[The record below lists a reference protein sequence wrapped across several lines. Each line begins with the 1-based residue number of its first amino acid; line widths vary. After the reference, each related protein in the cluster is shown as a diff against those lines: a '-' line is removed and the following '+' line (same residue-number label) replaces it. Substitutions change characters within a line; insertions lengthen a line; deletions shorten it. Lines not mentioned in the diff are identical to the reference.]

1 MIDFENTPYLLVL
14 LVLPIMVL
22 LYFSVKRWK
31 RKTAMKIGDPLLVKE
46 LIANY
51 SPTKFLEKFI
61 LFIVAFA
68 LCVFAVAG
76 LRKPDASQKI
86 NRKGTDI
93 VIALDVSKSMLAQDI
108 KPNRLE
114 RAKQLISTL
123 IEKSPNDR
131 FALVLFAGRAY
142 LQMPLTMDVGA
153 INMYLSAASPDNI
166 GTQGTVISD
175 ALKMSAS
182 AFNLKEKTY
191 QSILLISDGEDH
203 DNDALKVTKDLAKAG
218 IMVNTVGI
226 GSPSGAPITDEET
239 GAYKLDNQGQ
249 TVISKLNEKELSEIA
264 KEGNGIYQLY
274 TNSNDVAQ
282 KLVNQFSGKGF
293 ESTVSDSSYASF
305 KQYFQYFLAF
315 ALVLLLIEFFIGERK
330 KIRISKIASLFFLMF
345 FSLSSYSQSV
355 DNSIEKGNQ
364 FYQKK
369 DFENA
374 AKEYQNALN
383 KSNGKNATANFNM
396 ANTLFKKGNSTDAI
410 NAYNQTIENSN
421 SKDLQQNALYN
432 KGVVYQKENKI
443 TEAIDAYKKA
453 LILNPNDEDARQNLQ
468 RALQQNKS
476 SQNNK
481 DKDKKDNK
489 NNQDNDKNKKDP
501 QKPDPNQQQE
511 PKQQPS
517 KMSKQDAEEK
527 LKSLAEQEKS
537 LQEKLNKIKAGVPN
551 KPEKDW

>member
-1 MIDFENTPYLLVL
+1 MIDFENTFYLLA
-14 LVLPIMVL
+14 LVLVPVL
-22 LYFSVKRWK
+22 VLFYFSLKKWK
-31 RKTAMKIGDPLLVKE
+31 RNTIKKIGDPLLVKE
-46 LIANY
+46 LIANF
-51 SPTKFLEKFI
+51 SPKKFLGKFI

-114 RAKQLISTL
+114 RAKQLIATI

-131 FALVLFAGRAY
+131 FGLVLFAGRAY

-166 GTQGTVISD
+166 NTQGTVISD
-175 ALKMSAS
+175 ALKMSAG

-203 DNDALKVTKDLAKAG
+203 DNNALSVTKDLVKAG
-218 IMVNTVGI
+218 IMVNTIGI
-226 GSPSGAPITDEET
+226 GSPSGAPINDEET
-239 GAYKLDNQGQ
+239 GEYKVDNQGQ
-249 TVISKLNEKELSEIA
+249 TVISKLNEKELRDIA

-282 KLVNQFSGKGF
+282 KLVSQLSGKGF
-293 ESTVSDSSYASF
+293 ERTINNSSYNSF
-305 KQYFQYFLAF
+305 QQYFQYFLALAF
-315 ALVLLLIEFFIGERK
+315 VLLLIEFFIGEKRNIK
-330 KIRISKIASLFFLMF
+330 ISKIATLLIFLFFSVNG
-345 FSLSSYSQSV
+345 FSQNVNNY
-355 DNSIEKGNQ
+355 IEKGNQ
-364 FYQKK
+364 FYQQK

-374 AKEYQNALN
+374 AKEYQKALN
-383 KSNGKNATANFNM
+383 KSDGKNAAANFNLG
-396 ANTLFKKGNSTDAI
+396 NTFFKKGNSKDALKFYEQI
-410 NAYNQTIENSN
+410 LANSN
-421 SKDLQQNALYN
+421 NKELQQNALYN

-443 TEAIDAYKKA
+443 PEAIEAYKKA
-453 LILNPNDEDARQNLQ
+453 LLLNPNDEDARQNLQ
-468 RALQQNKS
+468 RILQQNKE
-476 SQNNK
+476 NNK
-481 DKDKKDNK
+481 DKDKKNEKEKKPDNK
-489 NNQDNDKNKKDP
+489 DK
-501 QKPDPNQQQE
+501 QKPQEEPKPNQE

-517 KMSKQDAEEK
+517 KISKQDAEEK
-527 LKSLAEQEKS
+527 LKSLAEKEKS
-537 LQEKLNKIKAGVPN
+537 LQEKLNKMRAGNPT

>member
-22 LYFSVKRWK
+22 LYFSVKKWK
-31 RKTAMKIGDPLLVKE
+31 RKTALKIGDPLLVKE

-61 LFIVAFA
+61 LFIAAFA
-68 LCVFAVAG
+68 LCVFAIAG
-76 LRKPDASQKI
+76 LRKPDTSQKI

-153 INMYLSAASPDNI
+153 INMYLSSASPDNI

-182 AFNLKEKTY
+182 AFNLTEKTY
-191 QSILLISDGEDH
+191 QSIVLISDGEDH
-203 DNDALKVTKDLAKAG
+203 DNNALKVTKDLAKAG
-218 IMVNTVGI
+218 IMVNTIGI
-226 GSPSGAPITDEET
+226 GSPSGAPIIDEET

-274 TNSNDVAQ
+274 TNPNDVAQ
-282 KLVNQFSGKGF
+282 KLVNQLSGKGF
-293 ESTVSDSSYASF
+293 ETTVNNSSYASF
-305 KQYFQYFLAF
+305 KEYFQYFLALAF
-315 ALVLLLIEFFIGERK
+315 LLLLIEFFIGERK
-330 KIRISKIASLFFLMF
+330 KIKISKIATFLLLMLFSIPSF
-345 FSLSSYSQSV
+345 SQSV
-355 DNSIEKGNQ
+355 DQSIEKGNQ

-374 AKEYQNALN
+374 AKEYQNALK

-410 NAYNQTIENSN
+410 SAYNQTIENSN
-421 SKDLQQNALYN
+421 SRDLQQNALYN

-468 RALQQNKS
+468 RALQQNKN

-489 NNQDNDKNKKDP
+489 KNEENDKNKKDP
-501 QKPDPNQQQE
+501 QKPNPDQQQE

-537 LQEKLNKIKAGVPN
+537 LQEKLNKMKAGAPN